1 MKELIN
7 FILDNSNNRKEQRFK
22 KFFPKEYEEILSWD
36 FPDNFRF
43 SQKLYHYINNDR
55 NLSLGICPVCGNR
68 CEWRGFGVEY
78 LTYCSKK
85 CMGES
90 EEHRKNIKN
99 AMNNRSDDKKE
110 KTRKLQSEI
119 QKRKSIEER
128 QEIINKRLKTINDKG
143 QDFINEFRQRQR
155 QSLIIKLRSKTEE
168 EKRNESIR
176 KSNIWK
182 NKSDDEK
189 KAQINKMHNGLEN
202 MHKDKNRHILWKNNV
217 ANANKSKSL
226 LKIQNAK
233 NKEWETKI
241 NNGTINTSSCEND
254 IENWL
259 ISNNIKYFRNYNK
272 DKRYPYHVD
281 FYLPD
286 YDLFIE
292 IQGHWSHGKHPFN
305 KFNKDDIQTLQK
317 WENKAQ
323 NSNFYKSAIN
333 VWTNTDVSKRNTA
346 KNNELNYI
354 EIFSINIDY
363 IINEIEKRISV

>member
-1 MKELIN
+1 
-7 FILDNSNNRKEQRFK
+7 
-22 KFFPKEYEEILSWD
+22 
-36 FPDNFRF
+36 
-43 SQKLYHYINNDR
+43 
-55 NLSLGICPVCGNR
+55 
-68 CEWRGFGVEY
+68 
-78 LTYCSKK
+78 
-85 CMGES
+85 
-90 EEHRKNIKN
+90 
-99 AMNNRSDDKKE
+99 
-110 KTRKLQSEI
+110 
-119 QKRKSIEER
+119 
-128 QEIINKRLKTINDKG
+128 
-143 QDFINEFRQRQR
+143 
-155 QSLIIKLRSKTEE
+155 
-168 EKRNESIR
+168 
-176 KSNIWK
+176 
-182 NKSDDEK
+182 
-189 KAQINKMHNGLEN
+189 MHNGLEN

-226 LKIQNAK
+226 LKIQKAK

-305 KFNKDDIQTLQK
+305 KFNKDDIQKKKK

-333 VWTNTDVSKRNTA
+333 VWTNTDVSKRKTE